1 MNPLLLFM
9 GGALIVVVLVFLRT
23 VKRTAPAVTWQ
34 DIPSVLA
41 TLAAQPAQG
50 HFAVFLFDADGMPA
64 PPGDSLNVQ
73 VSIDAGVMGIDWL
86 LIAKP
91 NVDTQSRFREF
102 FGGKGLPVISR
113 ESNGVEYLRVE
124 GERIGE
130 LVQEFLREEFGVT
143 SDQRMDLI
151 AEGFTWSSYSSRT

>member
-1 MNPLLLFM
+1 
-9 GGALIVVVLVFLRT
+9 
-23 VKRTAPAVTWQ
+23 
-34 DIPSVLA
+34 
-41 TLAAQPAQG
+41 
-50 HFAVFLFDADGMPA
+50 
-64 PPGDSLNVQ
+64 
-73 VSIDAGVMGIDWL
+73 
-86 LIAKP
+86 
-91 NVDTQSRFREF
+91 
-102 FGGKGLPVISR
+102 VISR